1 MNWLEKCDPRHSLD
15 VTGWDQLY
23 QALPQPEKHLNNLSK
38 VKLLILKVNTISI
51 YLKPWIISKKKRG
64 NYITTAHSPKFI
76 FHGMKSRVQT
86 SVLLSVLC
94 TLLKEGFFKICPF
107 FVPMHA

>member
-1 MNWLEKCDPRHSLD
+1 MTWLENAILGTTLD

-51 YLKPWIISKKKRG
+51 YLKPWIISTTKKKRS
-64 NYITTAHSPKFI
+64 NYITAALIDLK
-76 FHGMKSRVQT
+76 MKK
-86 SVLLSVLC
+86 SVFLHL
-94 TLLKEGFFKICPF
+94 FY
-107 FVPMHA
+107 

>member
-23 QALPQPEKHLNNLSK
+23 QALPQPEKHLNNPSK

-51 YLKPWIISKKKRG
+51 YLKPWIISTTKRKEV
-64 NYITTAHSPKFI
+64 TTLQWWIKPHKIETFGRLPARAHATNDTPTQSQPPQP
-76 FHGMKSRVQT
+76 R
-86 SVLLSVLC
+86 
-94 TLLKEGFFKICPF
+94 
-107 FVPMHA
+107 

>member
-23 QALPQPEKHLNNLSK
+23 QALPQHEKHLNNLSN

-51 YLKPWIISKKKRG
+51 YLKPWIISNNKKRG
-64 NYITTAHSPKFI
+64 NYITNIHNKYDTSTHLRQGIYTFFWSQKFE
-76 FHGMKSRVQT
+76 F
-86 SVLLSVLC
+86 
-94 TLLKEGFFKICPF
+94 LKYLKIRDF
-107 FVPMHA
+107 LEEK

>member
-1 MNWLEKCDPRHSLD
+1 MNWLEKCDPRHYLD

-51 YLKPWIISKKKRG
+51 YLKPWIISNNKKRG
-64 NYITTAHSPKFI
+64 NYITMVDEATQNRNLRTP
-76 FHGMKSRVQT
+76 SR
-86 SVLLSVLC
+86 SGAC
-94 TLLKEGFFKICPF
+94 HK
-107 FVPMHA
+107 